1 MVVNERDLFKAHHTI
16 TECEVD
22 SFDPLK
28 TRSSSSSSVVR
39 DSRDSLS
46 ISDELTSLLQQ
57 PSPPA
62 TAPIQK
68 QTLAKSSSTSCCAL
82 DNDKLLHPTS
92 EVGSNLRHARSDP
105 MLLEKE
111 ETSHQQWNGVNGRR
125 QSSSCDEIDDLLSR
139 SEGSGAPVFY
149 IESSDVTGTSSLL
162 DIQHKKNQKHSKWLS
177 PKSSP
182 KSSPKNSPKNSPY
195 MKKRHSASVALPKSS
210 KLVSKSKAQ
219 ANSPA
224 LSKRKPRSATLDAL
238 ISSSEHEKC
247 KPQLAKHFRP
257 GVLMLK
263 DLNPRMSIIQ
273 RTLKEREKDFC
284 FTREIK

>member
-1 MVVNERDLFKAHHTI
+1 ME
-16 TECEVD
+16 

-28 TRSSSSSSVVR
+28 TRSSSSSSVIR
-39 DSRDSLS
+39 SSRDSLS
-46 ISDELTSLLQQ
+46 ISDELSSLLQQ

-62 TAPIQK
+62 AKPVQK
-68 QTLAKSSSTSCCAL
+68 ERQTLAKSSSTSCCAM
-82 DNDKLLHPTS
+82 DDDKLLRPTN
-92 EVGSNLRHARSDP
+92 EVDSSLRHARSDP
-105 MLLEKE
+105 MLLDKD
-111 ETSHQQWNGVNGRR
+111 ETSHQWNGVNGRR

-139 SEGSGAPVFY
+139 SEGSGAPVFF
-149 IESSDVTGTSSLL
+149 IDSSEASITSSLM
-162 DIQHKKNQKHSKWLS
+162 DTQHKKNQKHLHWLS

-182 KSSPKNSPKNSPY
+182 KSSPKNSPKNSPL

-210 KLVSKSKAQ
+210 KLVSKSRAQ

-238 ISSSEHEKC
+238 MSSSEHERP

>member
-1 MVVNERDLFKAHHTI
+1 ME
-16 TECEVD
+16 

-28 TRSSSSSSVVR
+28 TRSSSSSSIIR
-39 DSRDSLS
+39 GSRDSLS
-46 ISDELTSLLQQ
+46 ISDELSSLLQQ

-62 TAPIQK
+62 AAPVQK
-68 QTLAKSSSTSCCAL
+68 ERQTLAKSSSTSCCAL

-92 EVGSNLRHARSDP
+92 EVDSKLRHARSDP

-111 ETSHQQWNGVNGRR
+111 EPHQWNGINGRR
-125 QSSSCDEIDDLLSR
+125 RSSSYDDIDDHLSR
-139 SEGSGAPVFY
+139 SEGAPVFY
-149 IESSDVTGTSSLL
+149 IDSSEATVTSSLVN
-162 DIQHKKNQKHSKWLS
+162 IQHKKNKKHSHHKWLS

-182 KSSPKNSPKNSPY
+182 KSSPKHSPKNSPL
-195 MKKRHSASVALPKSS
+195 MKKRHNTSVALPKSS
-210 KLVSKSKAQ
+210 KLVSKSKVQ

-238 ISSSEHEKC
+238 MSSAEHEKS

-273 RTLKEREKDFC
+273 RTLKEREKEFC